1 MSEENISPKPKP
13 ESATKAGKK
22 ISRKKRRTLINLILI
37 IIVIAAL
44 ALFAWAEQQ
53 RRDAIKKLEQTAQE
67 LEEIREIS
75 QQTGAEV
82 TKTVLENVKKHMD
95 LVTDPEP
102 TVATITNI
110 EALRE
115 TNPFYERADNG
126 DHLIIT
132 NERAVL
138 YDPDRDIIIDVLP
151 VKIEQTN
158 TDATPT
164 AEPEAGAGNEPPAQ
178 EEQAPQNQPNQPQ

>member
-13 ESATKAGKK
+13 QPAKTGPTKT
-22 ISRKKRRTLINLILI
+22 RKKRRALTNLILI
-37 IIVIAAL
+37 IAVIGAL

-53 RRDAIKKLEQTAQE
+53 RRSAIAELEQTTKE
-67 LEEIREIS
+67 LQEIREIS

-82 TKTVLENVKKHMD
+82 SKTVLENVKKHMD

-126 DHLIIT
+126 DNLIIT

-151 VKIEQTN
+151 VRIEP
-158 TDATPT
+158 TDENAPEG
-164 AEPEAGAGNEPPAQ
+164 AQPEAGVGNEPPAQ
-178 EEQAPQNQPNQPQ
+178 ETPAPENQPNPNQ